1 MSTMFEKKLE
11 KKYRKFNSKCW
22 KDPADALAET
32 IEGGLKAANKKEE
45 KERRMRRKH
54 LENMSFTSSSDSSY
68 SVEPKSD
75 TAKSG
80 AGGRD
85 KSKSPKQMYSSDDI
99 SYKSPSP
106 GQAKPKRRKSTRTSL
121 SDDSD
126 SDSDSDDGDSSSDSD
141 DDDDGVPAVMA
152 DDEGDVISRV
162 SSTASQWKKK
172 TSLFSKRM
180 KDHRRR
186 ILAKFI
192 STHILLAI
200 FVIGALSLYW
210 GAIYNYSGNL
220 YRVHSIAVIQDE
232 PYTAPDGTVIPAL
245 TRNVTNIINS
255 IPGNWRIMNSTEF
268 KVIYN
273 VTNAQEIDEK
283 VAELIF
289 DEKFWLAVNVREG
302 ATEAFYKSVT
312 EEGAP
317 VFNSTNYFQSI
328 YESGRDPTN
337 LKSSIYP
344 ILAKFESVFRS
355 QYLKIYVPE
364 FIKNITSPDFNETVN
379 TANLYGLGNF
389 ATNSYDL
396 RPFTDRVLLGPLS
409 MGLNY
414 NIMFSVFSI
423 SIFGP
428 VNKEMAKYLKPRSL
442 FFYRILI
449 SWSMFFFLSLFTC
462 TVSAIFQID
471 FTPGF
476 GKAGFVIYWMT
487 SWLVMTAVGMANE
500 NILSIILTFCPQYMS
515 YWMIIWTI
523 LNIAPSLYPLVL
535 ISRFYRFG
543 YAMPIHNG
551 VQIYRVIFLDI
562 SRHQMSR
569 NYGILAAWVAVNT
582 AINPFVNKFISKVV
596 KKREERK
603 ELKRKIQEEREQ
615 ERRRYE
621 HRQRHAS
628 SKHHEHDS

>member
-1 MSTMFEKKLE
+1 
-11 KKYRKFNSKCW
+11 
-22 KDPADALAET
+22 
-32 IEGGLKAANKKEE
+32 
-45 KERRMRRKH
+45 
-54 LENMSFTSSSDSSY
+54 
-68 SVEPKSD
+68 
-75 TAKSG
+75 
-80 AGGRD
+80 
-85 KSKSPKQMYSSDDI
+85 
-99 SYKSPSP
+99 
-106 GQAKPKRRKSTRTSL
+106 
-121 SDDSD
+121 
-126 SDSDSDDGDSSSDSD
+126 
-141 DDDDGVPAVMA
+141 
-152 DDEGDVISRV
+152 
-162 SSTASQWKKK
+162 
-172 TSLFSKRM
+172 
-180 KDHRRR
+180 
-186 ILAKFI
+186 
-192 STHILLAI
+192 
-200 FVIGALSLYW
+200 
-210 GAIYNYSGNL
+210 
-220 YRVHSIAVIQDE
+220 
-232 PYTAPDGTVIPAL
+232 
-245 TRNVTNIINS
+245 
-255 IPGNWRIMNSTEF
+255 
-268 KVIYN
+268 
-273 VTNAQEIDEK
+273 
-283 VAELIF
+283 
-289 DEKFWLAVNVREG
+289 
-302 ATEAFYKSVT
+302 
-312 EEGAP
+312 
-317 VFNSTNYFQSI
+317 
-328 YESGRDPTN
+328 
-337 LKSSIYP
+337 
-344 ILAKFESVFRS
+344 
-355 QYLKIYVPE
+355 
-364 FIKNITSPDFNETVN
+364 
-379 TANLYGLGNF
+379 
-389 ATNSYDL
+389 
-396 RPFTDRVLLGPLS
+396 
-409 MGLNY
+409 
-414 NIMFSVFSI
+414 
-423 SIFGP
+423 
-428 VNKEMAKYLKPRSL
+428 MAKYLKPRSL